1 MGGKPAIV
9 GFNETHRICIDT
21 LDADR
26 VVGIGHT
33 QGQAKSIQPFN
44 ASLAKMAECILI
56 WRDFVIEIESKNG
69 PNSYYD
75 NQVSHAQVK
84 GLAKKLGQADAT
96 FEGSRS
102 PWRQLIGNYR
112 DCIDDLKADGAY
124 MF

>member
-1 MGGKPAIV
+1 
-9 GFNETHRICIDT
+9 
-21 LDADR
+21 
-26 VVGIGHT
+26 
-33 QGQAKSIQPFN
+33 
-44 ASLAKMAECILI
+44 MAECILI